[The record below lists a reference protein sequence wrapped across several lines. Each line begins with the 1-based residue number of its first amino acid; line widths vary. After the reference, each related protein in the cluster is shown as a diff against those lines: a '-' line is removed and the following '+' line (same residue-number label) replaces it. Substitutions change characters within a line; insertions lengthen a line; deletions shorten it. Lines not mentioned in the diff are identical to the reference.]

1 MRLRHFWMLLIA
13 ASFFVTGLVAPQ
25 QAHAAPIDT
34 SSRQAVQEAYQQRLK
49 PALAVPIGWTG
60 NAANC
65 VAGAPSAA
73 AQQATLD
80 AVNYFREMGG
90 LDPVTF
96 NATFSR
102 KAQAAALVFAANNN
116 LSHDIPDSW
125 RCVTADAK
133 EGARS
138 SNLVRTAGADAV
150 LIYMDDPGSSNTAV
164 GHRRWLMRPST
175 AVMGSGSTS
184 NTNALWILD
193 STVAGRAN
201 PTWVPWPTAGYFPH
215 QVEPDGRWS
224 LSGNTT
230 KVDFRSATVTVT
242 GPDGPLA
249 VTKQAQSPDPTTNY
263 YMGNATLV
271 FEVGDIPQP
280 KVGEVHDYTVRVTG
294 IRNAATTSHSYTVRM
309 IHADP
314 VTITAGPTT
323 PPSAP
328 SKKYERTAP
337 YTLAGNHVVNG
348 RQWRT
353 SCEPYSR
360 TERCRSEI
368 WATVV
373 VKEGNSFV
381 RKDGWAFNNLTYLPY
396 MTEADWQGNPLG
408 MHNMGGF
415 ESGGRMWRTECHTPQ
430 TGRGACR
437 SYTMTTVYAATPRA
451 GGGYVF
457 SQSNDWV
464 FNNLVLFGAPSWR

>member
-1 MRLRHFWMLLIA
+1 M
-13 ASFFVTGLVAPQ
+13 
-25 QAHAAPIDT
+25 
-34 SSRQAVQEAYQQRLK
+34 
-49 PALAVPIGWTG
+49 
-60 NAANC
+60 
-65 VAGAPSAA
+65 
-73 AQQATLD
+73 
-80 AVNYFREMGG
+80 
-90 LDPVTF
+90 
-96 NATFSR
+96 
-102 KAQAAALVFAANNN
+102 
-116 LSHDIPDSW
+116 
-125 RCVTADAK
+125 
-133 EGARS
+133 
-138 SNLVRTAGADAV
+138 
-150 LIYMDDPGSSNTAV
+150 
-164 GHRRWLMRPST
+164 
-175 AVMGSGSTS
+175 
-184 NTNALWILD
+184 
-193 STVAGRAN
+193 
-201 PTWVPWPTAGYFPH
+201 
-215 QVEPDGRWS
+215 
-224 LSGNTT
+224 
-230 KVDFRSATVTVT
+230 
-242 GPDGPLA
+242 
-249 VTKQAQSPDPTTNY
+249 
-263 YMGNATLV
+263 